1 MAVCN
6 WCGYQARAGKSR
18 AEWTLSRAAKM
29 TLNKAGDLQ
38 RKFPRSARKARP
50 KARKTDPKVL
60 LVHPTKRLSFGVRH
74 RFS

>member
-1 MAVCN
+1 MAVCD

-18 AEWTLSRAAKM
+18 AGWTLNRAAKM

-38 RKFPRSARKARP
+38 RNFPRSARKARP
-50 KARKTDPKVL
+50 KAGKTDPKVL
-60 LVHPTKRLSFGVRH
+60 LATLAKRLSFGVRH